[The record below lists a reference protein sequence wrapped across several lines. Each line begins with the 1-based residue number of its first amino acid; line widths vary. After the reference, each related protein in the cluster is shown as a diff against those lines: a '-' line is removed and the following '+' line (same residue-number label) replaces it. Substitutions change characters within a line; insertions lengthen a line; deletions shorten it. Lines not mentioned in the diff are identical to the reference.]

1 MINNFSKYFA
11 LICTLLFCF
20 FCATAADEVDPSL
33 LQLCSAQLKLL
44 QLYTDMQQLQ
54 SAENTEACSD
64 NVCPLKR

>member
-1 MINNFSKYFA
+1 MNNFSKYFV
-11 LICTLLFCF
+11 LICMLLS

-33 LQLCSAQLKLL
+33 LQLCSAQMKLL

-54 SAENTEACSD
+54 SAENTEARSD